1 MKSLDV
7 VVLGGGIAGLSVA
20 WGLARA
26 GGARVTLL
34 ERERLLASQASGKN
48 AAIFRLVDGDPVAVA
63 LALRS
68 RALFAEL
75 AAPADILRP
84 TGGLY
89 LGTPAELDALA
100 ALAAGAGVATERIDR
115 QGLAA
120 RVPALAG
127 GDAAGGLFVAEDGV
141 LDLHALAEAL
151 ARGARAGGATI
162 ETGVTVT
169 SIDRDGRGR
178 VTGVACRDGR
188 TSRADVVVV
197 AAGAWAAELGAAAG
211 APLPVRP
218 VRRHLALLAAPEGAP
233 AGGPVVWRLGQE
245 VYFRPESGGVLASP
259 CDEEPWPAE
268 DPPASPAAL
277 DRLAERLAPT
287 APALASAVVRR
298 SWACLRTFA
307 PDRGFVAGPD
317 PRVPGLTWIAGLGGH
332 GMTCGVALG
341 ELVTASVLGRAP
353 PIAPALAARVAPGRL
368 LERGPVRALI
378 LDLDGTLADTLDDL
392 TAAVNH
398 VLASLGLPAR
408 TRDEIRSF
416 IGEGA
421 ASLVR
426 RALPPS
432 HTHLGDAALAA
443 FRARYAAHLVEAT
456 RPYPGIPEALAAL
469 EARGLPLAVLSNKPQ
484 PLTEALV
491 RALFPGVRFACVFG
505 ERPGLPRKP
514 DPTSALLVA
523 EALGL
528 PPSQIA
534 LVGDGATDVGAAR
547 AAGMHAIGAT
557 WGFRPREELL
567 AAGAERLLE
576 SPAELLELAEP

>member
-7 VVLGGGIAGLSVA
+7 VVVGGGIAGLSVA
-20 WGLARA
+20 WGLVRA

-34 ERERLLASQASGKN
+34 ERERLLASQASGNN
-48 AAIFRLVDGDPVAVA
+48 AAIFRVIDGDPVAVA

-75 AAPADILRP
+75 GAPTEVLRR

-89 LGTPAELDALA
+89 LGAPAELDALA
-100 ALAAGAGVATERIDR
+100 ALGAGAGIATERIDR
-115 QGLAA
+115 DGLAA

-127 GDAAGGLFVAEDGV
+127 GDAPGGLFVAEDGV
-141 LDLHALAEAL
+141 LDLHALAETLVRA
-151 ARGARAGGATI
+151 ARAAGATI
-162 ETGVTVT
+162 ETGVTIT
-169 SIDRDGRGR
+169 RIDRDEDGR
-178 VTGVACRDGR
+178 VAGVACSDGR
-188 TSRADVVVV
+188 TFPANAVVV
-197 AAGAWAAELGAAAG
+197 AAGAWAADLGATAG
-211 APLPVRP
+211 AALPVLP
-218 VRRHLALLAAPEGAP
+218 VRRHLALLAAPEGVP

-259 CDEEPWPAE
+259 CDEETWPAE

-277 DRLAERLAPT
+277 DQLAERLAPT
-287 APALASAVVRR
+287 APGLASSAVRR
-298 SWACLRTFA
+298 SLACLRTFA
-307 PDRGFVAGPD
+307 PDRSFVAGPD
-317 PRVPGLTWIAGLGGH
+317 PRVRGLYWIAGLGGH

-341 ELVTASVLGRAP
+341 ELVAASVLGRAP
-353 PIAPALAARVAPGRL
+353 PTAPGLAARVAPGRL
-368 LERGPVRALI
+368 LARGPVRALI

-416 IGEGA
+416 VGEGA

-432 HTHLGDAALAA
+432 HAHLGEDALAA
-443 FRARYAAHLVEAT
+443 FRAHYAAHLVVAT

-469 EARGLPLAVLSNKPQ
+469 EERRFPLAVLSNKPQ
-484 PLTEALV
+484 PLTEAVV
-491 RALFPGVRFACVFG
+491 RALFPGVRFASVFG

-523 EALGL
+523 EALGV
-528 PPSQIA
+528 PPSEIA

-567 AAGAERLLE
+567 EAGATRLLE
-576 SPAELLELAEP
+576 SPAELLGFAEP